1 MSFSPVAKNIL
12 WLSNIEGLSR
22 KTIKILI
29 ENFDMSNIL
38 ETFEYRKSEIVKLI
52 GDSQYCKINNSR
64 DVLWINRLERECLNK
79 GVDVMTCLDED
90 YPTLLSQISD
100 SPVMLYLKGDRSIL
114 KKICVAVVGSRN
126 MTRYGQ
132 CVTEKLVSDMVVH
145 DVAIVSGM
153 ARGIDTVAHRAALG
167 GGGSTIAVLGSGIDV
182 VYPPENYSLYEEIA
196 SRGLII
202 SEYPLGTKPNNFQFP
217 ERNRIIAGI
226 SKGTLVTEAGKK
238 SGSLITVDLALE
250 AGRDV
255 FAVPSNINSKY
266 GEGCNELIKNAA
278 GACTTCAEDVLSVLG
293 VERDRVKDEPSI
305 QLNFE
310 QERILSRLRQG
321 ETHIEELIELS
332 ELPITDIMTLLTEME
347 LFGLIKKLPNNMY
360 GV

>member
-1 MSFSPVAKNIL
+1 MSFSPITKNIF
-12 WLSNIEGLSR
+12 WLCNIDGLSR
-22 KTIKILI
+22 KAIRAII
-29 ENFDMSNIL
+29 ANFDMSNLFETL
-38 ETFEYRKSEIVKLI
+38 ERHKNKIVNLI
-52 GDSQYCKINNSR
+52 GDSQYYKINNAR
-64 DVLWINRLERECLNK
+64 DITWLNRLERECINK
-79 GVDVMTCLDED
+79 GIDIMTCEDED
-90 YPTLLSQISD
+90 YPTLLNQISD

-114 KKICVAVVGSRN
+114 RKICVAVVGSRN

-132 CVTEKLVSDMVVH
+132 CVTEKLVSGMVPY
-145 DVAIVSGM
+145 DVAVVSGL
-153 ARGIDTVAHRAALG
+153 ARGIDTVAHRAALN

-196 SRGLII
+196 SKGLII

-278 GACTTCAEDVLSVLG
+278 SACTTCAEDILSVLG
-293 VERDRVKDEPSI
+293 LERERIQDEPSI

-310 QERILSRLRQG
+310 QERILSRLREG

>member
-1 MSFSPVAKNIL
+1 MSFSSVTKNIL
-12 WLSNIEGLSR
+12 WLSGIEGLHR
-22 KTIKILI
+22 KTIKAIVD
-29 ENFDMSNIL
+29 NFDMSNFFETL
-38 ETFEYRKSEIVKLI
+38 ECYKSKIIDIGGEKL
-52 GDSQYCKINNSR
+52 YNKIHNSR
-64 DVLWINRLERECLNK
+64 DMFLLNRTERECHNK
-79 GVDVMTCLDED
+79 GVDIITIKDED
-90 YPTLLSQISD
+90 YPMLLNQISD
-100 SPVMLYLKGDRSIL
+100 SPVMMYLKGDRSIL
-114 KKICVAVVGSRN
+114 KKNCVAVVGSRN

-132 CVTEKLVSDMVVH
+132 CVTEKLAGELVKY
-145 DVAIVSGM
+145 DVAIVSGL
-153 ARGIDTVAHRAALG
+153 ARGIDTVAHKAALSN
-167 GGGSTIAVLGSGIDV
+167 GGSTIAVLGSGIDV
-182 VYPPENYSLYEEIA
+182 IYPPENRALYEEIA
-196 SRGLII
+196 SRGLLI

-217 ERNRIIAGI
+217 ERNRIIAGM

-278 GACTTCAEDVLSVLG
+278 GACTTCVDDILSVLG
-293 VERDRVKDEPSI
+293 ITKRQSDEDTSV

-321 ETHIEELIELS
+321 DAHIEEIVELS
-332 ELPITDIMTLLTEME
+332 ELSITDIMTLLTEME